1 MCQALK
7 EIYADGVRE
16 GRESGER
23 TGKRTEIFSVVKH
36 MVDNGFSPE
45 DIERH
50 TGISGKEIRRAMET
64 LQEA

>member
-7 EIYADGVRE
+7 EIYADGVTE
-16 GRESGER
+16 GREEG
-23 TGKRTEIFSVVKH
+23 IFSVVKH

-45 DIERH
+45 DIERY

-64 LQEA
+64 MQEA

>member
-23 TGKRTEIFSVVKH
+23 AGKRTEIFSVVKH
-36 MVDNGFSPE
+36 MTDHGFSPE
-45 DIERH
+45 DIKRY